1 MDRYNH
7 FSEKRLQEIERKIAI
22 LERVNRRKI
31 TDPEFIFLDNAE
43 LKQLLCISDSAAAR
57 WRLQGK
63 LRFSVVGRKIYYR
76 LSDISKMIRE
86 HQIIRKYHNEQQD
99 QPQEDTDRE

>member
-1 MDRYNH
+1 MDRY
-7 FSEKRLQEIERKIAI
+7 SEKRLQEIERRLNA
-22 LERVNRRKI
+22 LERVKRRKI

-57 WRLQGK
+57 WRQQEK
-63 LRFSVVGRKIYYR
+63 LRFSLVGRKIYYR

-86 HQIIRKYHNEQQD
+86 HQIKRNHNNEQQD
-99 QPQEDTDRE
+99 PQQADKDRE